1 MRDRANDP
9 FTPEESLRVLGWSMR
24 VCNNR
29 HQLNSWLSVG
39 ADGYSGGAERT
50 RAETPTGPGKAKA
63 YGD

>member
-1 MRDRANDP
+1 
-9 FTPEESLRVLGWSMR
+9 MR